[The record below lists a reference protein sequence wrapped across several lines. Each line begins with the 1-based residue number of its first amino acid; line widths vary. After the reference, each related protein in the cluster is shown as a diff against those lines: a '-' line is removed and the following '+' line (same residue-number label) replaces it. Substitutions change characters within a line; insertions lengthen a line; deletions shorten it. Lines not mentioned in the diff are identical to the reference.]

1 MFMVIYIYRRNIII
15 ISVIL
20 AIINIIIGLLSYIIV
35 IEIAFT
41 TKIFIYI
48 LTYLHLCSS
57 SISTCM
63 SIFFKE
69 QMLQ

>member
-48 LTYLHLCSS
+48 LTYICVLHPFQLV
-57 SISTCM
+57 
-63 SIFFKE
+63 
-69 QMLQ
+69 